1 MNFYSMKT
9 IDISSWNR
17 REHFA
22 FFSQFDEPFFSI
34 VSEVDCTVAY
44 RKAKEH
50 DIPFF
55 VWYLYQ
61 SLQAANM
68 VEPFRYRIID
78 GDVVILDEIHASS
91 TVARKDHT
99 FGFTFMP
106 YRENMKAFVLEAL
119 PEINRVQQ
127 LEGLCFEEKTG
138 RIDVIHYSSIP
149 WINFTA
155 LTHARHNARKDSVP
169 KISFGQYLEKEGK
182 LMMPVSVSVHHGLM
196 DGYHVG
202 QFLTKFQELLES

>member
-1 MNFYSMKT
+1 MNK
-9 IDISSWNR
+9 IDLSTWNR

-50 DIPFF
+50 GIPFF
-55 VWYLYQ
+55 IWYLYQ
-61 SLQAANM
+61 SLQAVNLT
-68 VEPFRYRIID
+68 EPFRYRIID
-78 GDVVILDEIHASS
+78 DEVVVFDEVHASS
-91 TVARKDHT
+91 TVARDDHT

-106 YRENMKAFVLEAL
+106 YREDMKAFVAEAL
-119 PEINRVQQ
+119 PEIERVQQ
-127 LEGLCFEEKTG
+127 LEGLCFDEQTS
-138 RIDVIHYSSIP
+138 RTDVIHYSSIP

-169 KISFGQYLEKEGK
+169 KISFGQYREKEGK
-182 LMMPVSVSVHHGLM
+182 LMMPVSISVHHGLM

-202 QFLTKFQELLES
+202 QFLAKFQELLES